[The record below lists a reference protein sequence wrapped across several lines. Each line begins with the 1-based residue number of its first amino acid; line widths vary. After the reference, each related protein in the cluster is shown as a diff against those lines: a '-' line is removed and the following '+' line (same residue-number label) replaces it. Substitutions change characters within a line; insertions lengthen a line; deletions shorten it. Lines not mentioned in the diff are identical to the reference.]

1 MRFAPVYWNDA
12 EPVGE
17 TLDRLLYRLRQADAE
32 DGLIFDS
39 VTIDDLM
46 ELAEEGQ
53 ILLDAL
59 VTTRL
64 LLDRKMTAIERVMN
78 AASRTLDVTASQVSD
93 PFKRQGVINVA
104 AVFELS
110 DGQTITVVFHNP
122 DAKNVK
128 ALKPGDDLIS
138 WKWMLNKRDVTIVV
152 APEKGTDLPIRQVA
166 RRLMLLAEKNSR
178 AFQRLNQKRAERL
191 ENIEGLK
198 TEIKQLEIE
207 YGGLLKRIEVAKL
220 EADERAVNPK
230 PVVEPEPVIDPAT
243 EPTPE
248 PEPAV
253 EPTSIPDSVKQEL
266 MRPFQTLIDGLE
278 RGRSTDRQ
286 FNGGGRYA
294 AEVWLDMDMDNA
306 LRQADERVAAR
317 VAEIPDERNR
327 AAAQAYVDA
336 NRPDFSLTTDEQE
349 WLDSFKRKRS
359 GEHEPTPEPLTQGP
373 LPWDNQTRDDE
384 SNARWFGTKV
394 KMTSL
399 DRKSADSGLQW
410 EGVGRLQ
417 RTLNDGK
424 VIEVIPEGKDSSL
437 RFSAADYVI
446 EVLELVDNNPGPGP
460 TGETDP
466 DPATLNLPS
475 LPKLGPEA
483 IAPDGTENAV
493 LDTPDWKAIADAFGS
508 QRPRYAGTRES
519 GPMTDEWVDSI
530 ASLPAGSWVLTY
542 DGFRYGAFF
551 STGDGGFG
559 GGDTKDTPQDAYE
572 SMLKASTYQRLDL
585 DGGLRPDGAENTVK
599 TAKGT
604 QIATGFTVVEAD
616 TLIVSHDNQGNPNPD
631 YPAELQPRDRG
642 RETSIAW
649 IRKTAN
655 QLDPDSLGKTRRAD
669 TGAPIVG
676 PDRVV
681 ESGNGRTMA
690 IQEAYRT
697 GKADEY
703 RDWLIEEAESFG
715 LNPNRIRAMKRP
727 VLVRVRTSDIDRR
740 TFAIEANQDDKL
752 AMTATEKAR
761 SDADRLDEALLSKLA
776 DDGDLLSAAN
786 RDFIRGFLAAL
797 GDAEAAQYITTDG
810 QPTAALIAR
819 VQAAV
824 FAKAYSDDRL
834 LELTADA
841 SKPEIANILNAL
853 NAAALEFIRAQ
864 AAAKGAT
871 DVLTSEI
878 ADSVE
883 TSLNAQAVQAI
894 IDATNLVR
902 KARSEGQSVEEV
914 VNQRGLFDDIP
925 PATAA
930 MALFIHKNNRSAKRM
945 ATAFRA
951 MARHVR
957 QEAER
962 GQTVDLFGDLKPAT
976 LEDIIGAANRELE
989 REYGEGQFAIETLDL
1004 FGQTKSSELELS
1016 PIARLNDMLLRG
1028 DIGAAVD
1035 FLGTLKNDDLKEV
1048 LLKNGF
1054 TIAFGSAN
1062 DILKSVQQDLIR
1074 AANLKTDGFGLAAL
1088 DEPKPDPEPT
1098 PEPQP
1103 ASAIMPEQAFDP
1115 INQGQVPEDL
1125 KDDDRAFLQSV
1136 IDGHADFYDATIT
1149 DRLASIAESRADD
1162 PEIAPLIQQAKT
1174 AAKNWFVAEFKRKT
1188 EGMAV

>member
-1 MRFAPVYWNDA
+1 
-12 EPVGE
+12 
-17 TLDRLLYRLRQADAE
+17 
-32 DGLIFDS
+32 
-39 VTIDDLM
+39 
-46 ELAEEGQ
+46 
-53 ILLDAL
+53 
-59 VTTRL
+59 
-64 LLDRKMTAIERVMN
+64 
-78 AASRTLDVTASQVSD
+78 
-93 PFKRQGVINVA
+93 
-104 AVFELS
+104 
-110 DGQTITVVFHNP
+110 
-122 DAKNVK
+122 
-128 ALKPGDDLIS
+128 
-138 WKWMLNKRDVTIVV
+138 
-152 APEKGTDLPIRQVA
+152 
-166 RRLMLLAEKNSR
+166 
-178 AFQRLNQKRAERL
+178 
-191 ENIEGLK
+191 
-198 TEIKQLEIE
+198 
-207 YGGLLKRIEVAKL
+207 
-220 EADERAVNPK
+220 
-230 PVVEPEPVIDPAT
+230 
-243 EPTPE
+243 
-248 PEPAV
+248 
-253 EPTSIPDSVKQEL
+253 
-266 MRPFQTLIDGLE
+266 
-278 RGRSTDRQ
+278 
-286 FNGGGRYA
+286 
-294 AEVWLDMDMDNA
+294 
-306 LRQADERVAAR
+306 
-317 VAEIPDERNR
+317 
-327 AAAQAYVDA
+327 
-336 NRPDFSLTTDEQE
+336 
-349 WLDSFKRKRS
+349 
-359 GEHEPTPEPLTQGP
+359 
-373 LPWDNQTRDDE
+373 
-384 SNARWFGTKV
+384 
-394 KMTSL
+394 
-399 DRKSADSGLQW
+399 
-410 EGVGRLQ
+410 
-417 RTLNDGK
+417 
-424 VIEVIPEGKDSSL
+424 L
-437 RFSAADYVI
+437 RFTAADYVI
-446 EVLELVDNNPGPGP
+446 EVLELVDNNPGPEP
-460 TGETDP
+460 TAEPEIQDNPYWAMQTATDRA
-466 DPATLNLPS
+466 ATLAAIGYQTKTGRPNAKAKAMALMNWVD
-475 LPKLGPEA
+475 LDDEVRAKLLEYPTLNPDATPVEPEPEPPVPTDEADIDPEA
-483 IAPDGTENAV
+483 IARVDAAYRFEHASDEFKAWV
-493 LDTPDWKAIADAFGS
+493 AESLDKPGYSPFATARAMKERAKAHGATIEWGLFG
-508 QRPRYAGTRES
+508 G
-519 GPMTDEWVDSI
+519 
-530 ASLPAGSWVLTY
+530 ASLDAVYVEDDDEGDVALDASEHWKKQPRDKKSGRWVLRRMKRMKQAAQKAGETVASAARKASDY
-542 DGFRYGAFF
+542 VAQALKGGGKSAAVKIAHGADEALEDGAKLDPGLAAIHDLVGGVKTVARAFD
-551 STGDGGFG
+551 SAVDLDAARPVGITDGGKGYVGKIRKDGEIFG
-559 GGDTKDTPQDAYE
+559 RADIDDEGAAMVFVGASGVNTVKDSRGRDRFISAEIAPDMIDWLFA
-572 SMLKASTYQRLDL
+572 MLNDHLI
-585 DGGLRPDGAENTVK
+585 PDGAENTVK

-604 QIATGFTVVEAD
+604 QIATGFAVVEAE

-715 LNPNRIRAMKRP
+715 LNPARIRAMKRP

-786 RDFIRGFLAAL
+786 RDFIRGFLASL

-871 DVLTSEI
+871 DALTSEI

-894 IDATNLVR
+894 IDATNFVR
-902 KARSEGQSVEEV
+902 KARAEGQSVEEV

-1004 FGQTKSSELELS
+1004 FASPAPAPDLS
-1016 PIARLNDMLLRG
+1016 PIDRLKDMLLRG
-1028 DIGAAVD
+1028 DIGTAVD
-1035 FLGTLKNDDLKEV
+1035 FLGTLKNDDIKDV

-1054 TIAFGSAN
+1054 TISFGTAA

-1074 AANLKTDGFGLAAL
+1074 AANLKTDGFGLRAL
-1088 DEPKPDPEPT
+1088 DETPAADLGPT
-1098 PEPQP
+1098 PEPDPTP
-1103 ASAIMPEQAFDP
+1103 APDPAIANPQ
-1115 INQGQVPEDL
+1115 
-1125 KDDDRAFLQSV
+1125 KDADRALFQSV
-1136 IDGHADFYDATIT
+1136 IGGAVPDMLSPDLGREMIAAYERNQSDAEMTA
-1149 DRLASIAESRADD
+1149 LAEQAMDAYEQAMLEAE
-1162 PEIAPLIQQAKT
+1162 APQ
-1174 AAKNWFVAEFKRKT
+1174 
-1188 EGMAV
+1188 